1 MKKLSFFV
9 LAALVASFTLS
20 AQVPPVDLNKQP
32 SKLAVKEAKKYKK
45 DKWLVAP
52 GKLPLEFQLD
62 QSYTLQLTK
71 DENNYDLYL
80 WGEGISVGQTYD
92 AAKMQALEIAK
103 MQLAS
108 KLKSQVAS
116 IVDNTVGNEQLPRE
130 QAESIAKTIAAS
142 KTLIPQQDL
151 ERLMSVVELYRELP
165 KKNKEVL
172 VHVFYNREKAMAAA
186 KRAIGEQLVRDGLAK
201 EGKELH
207 EKLDKLLGY

>member
-9 LAALVASFTLS
+9 FAALVASFTLS

-62 QSYTLQLTK
+62 QSYTLQLSK
-71 DENNYDLYL
+71 DENGYDLYL

-92 AAKMQALEIAK
+92 AAK